1 MIDTRRSSN
10 ASNRSVVRRTGRA
23 ILIALAVL
31 LANTTVAVLLSSV
44 LMRVFDSAEQWQAW
58 RTDNYWLLLCWR
70 LMLYMAMAYAWLKLK
85 LKYRLPQSERTKQRR
100 GFFKIEVMVVIL
112 VLMVEVSKA
121 VSQAGGIQ

>member
-31 LANTTVAVLLSSV
+31 LANTAVAVLLSSV

-70 LMLYMAMAYAWLKLK
+70 LMLYTAMAYAWLK

>member
-10 ASNRSVVRRTGRA
+10 ASSRSVVRRTGRA

-31 LANTTVAVLLSSV
+31 LANTAVAVLLSSV

-70 LMLYMAMAYAWLKLK
+70 LMLYTAMAYAWLK

>member
-31 LANTTVAVLLSSV
+31 LANTAVAVLLSSV

-85 LKYRLPQSERTKQRR
+85 YRLPQSERTKQRR

-121 VSQAGGIQ
+121 VSQAGGNQ

>member
-85 LKYRLPQSERTKQRR
+85 YRLPQSERTKQRR
-100 GFFKIEVMVVIL
+100 GFFNIEVMVVIL

>member
-31 LANTTVAVLLSSV
+31 LANTTVAILLSSV

-85 LKYRLPQSERTKQRR
+85 YRLPQSERTKQRR

>member
-31 LANTTVAVLLSSV
+31 LANTAVAVLLSSV

-85 LKYRLPQSERTKQRR
+85 YRLPQSERTKQRR
-100 GFFKIEVMVVIL
+100 GFFNIEVMVVIL

>member
-85 LKYRLPQSERTKQRR
+85 YRLPQSERTKQRR

>member
-10 ASNRSVVRRTGRA
+10 ASNSSVVRRTGRA

-31 LANTTVAVLLSSV
+31 LANTAVAVLLSSV

-85 LKYRLPQSERTKQRR
+85 YRLPQSERTKQRR

-121 VSQAGGIQ
+121 VSQVGGIQ

>member
-1 MIDTRRSSN
+1 
-10 ASNRSVVRRTGRA
+10 
-23 ILIALAVL
+23 
-31 LANTTVAVLLSSV
+31 
-44 LMRVFDSAEQWQAW
+44 MRVFDSAEQWQAW

-85 LKYRLPQSERTKQRR
+85 YRLPQSERTKQRR
-100 GFFKIEVMVVIL
+100 GFFNIEVMVVIL